1 MEGEKRRKEKDEEKK
16 EGKKGGQVFLC
27 MQVFLLLK

>member
-1 MEGEKRRKEKDEEKK
+1 MEEEKRRKEKDAEKK
-16 EGKKGGQVFLC
+16 EGKKGGQVFLG